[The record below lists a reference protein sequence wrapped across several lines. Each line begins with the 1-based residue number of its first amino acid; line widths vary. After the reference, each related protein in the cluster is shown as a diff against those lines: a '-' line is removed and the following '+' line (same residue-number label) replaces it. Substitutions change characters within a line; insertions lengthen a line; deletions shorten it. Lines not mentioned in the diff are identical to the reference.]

1 MIREL
6 LELRK
11 ALRNQKRA
19 SSDLEALRERKL
31 RAVIRNAYDHVPYYR
46 SLFREAGL
54 SPEDIRTVE
63 DLRNVPITTKDD
75 LRAAGLENRTAQWAD
90 LSKCCERAT
99 SGSTGKPFA
108 AHLTD
113 SELKT
118 VRMVQ
123 MAAVLSIG
131 FRPRDRYA
139 HIGGAQSFPRR
150 LHHRLG
156 MYRRKAFPISL
167 PTEVFVQRLKEYQ
180 PTIVLATPSA
190 LRSLLHNLDYPLS
203 RVIRPR
209 IFISGGEVFDNM
221 VKNRIAADLDA
232 EWFDSYG
239 AYECGQIAWE
249 CARHEGLHVNSD
261 YVILECL
268 QGEEAVEGEQ
278 AGTAI
283 VTNLIAFA
291 QPFIRYKLGD
301 LCRPLNKQCSCG
313 RSLPLIDHPIGREE
327 DMVKLPSGKLL
338 TANLFHYAV
347 GEFTGID
354 QWRVIQESEDRFVL
368 KLVMPEKPDGEMLR
382 ELEATLL
389 EYLRE
394 PVSVDIQL
402 VDFMEEET
410 TKFRTFTSKIP
421 PLP

>member
-11 ALRNQKRA
+11 ALRNQKRTPY
-19 SSDLEALRERKL
+19 DLEALRERKL

-46 SLFREAGL
+46 SLFHEAGL

-63 DLRNVPITTKDD
+63 DLKKVPVTTKDD
-75 LRAAGLENRTAQWAD
+75 LRAAGLENRTARWAD
-90 LSKCCERAT
+90 LSKCHKRVT

-108 AHLTD
+108 AHVTD

-118 VRMVQ
+118 LRMVQ

-131 FRPRDRYA
+131 FGPRDRYA
-139 HIGGAQSFPRR
+139 HVGGAQTFPRR

-167 PTEVFVQRLKEYQ
+167 PTEVLVRRLKEYQ

-203 RVIRPR
+203 RAIRPR

-221 VKNRIAADLDA
+221 LKNRIADDLDA

-249 CARHEGLHVNSD
+249 CTRHEGLHVNSD

-268 QGEEAVEGEQ
+268 QGEEAVQREQ
-278 AGTAI
+278 TGTAI
-283 VTNLIAFA
+283 ITNLFAFA

-301 LCRPLNKQCSCG
+301 LCRPLNRQCSCG

-327 DMVKLPSGKLL
+327 DMVKLPSGKLI
-338 TANLFHYAV
+338 TANLFHYVLAK
-347 GEFTGID
+347 FTGID

-368 KLVMPEKPDGEMLR
+368 KLVMPSQPDGEMLR
-382 ELEATLL
+382 QLKATVL
-389 EYLRE
+389 EYLLE
-394 PVSVDIQL
+394 PVSVDIQV
-402 VDFMEEET
+402 VDFMEEGK
-410 TKFRTFTSKIP
+410 TKFRTFISKIP